1 MLTYIGTRSLALVL
15 AIVTLTAA
23 GCQDT
28 APPRDNV
35 IAPTT
40 PTVSDTVS
48 PDVAPDTQ
56 GDKEAKNGVRAAVTA
71 AVTSLVLASIED
83 LQLRDVAG
91 IEPKIEWISD
101 PEALSPTTGGRPMVA
116 MVSSADPPSRYFL
129 VMGASLTV
137 YCGAVSSLESD
148 IGGTAFSQVA
158 TTYGS
163 GSSVAEAIDS
173 CTHRRLS

>member
-1 MLTYIGTRSLALVL
+1 V
-15 AIVTLTAA
+15 VT
-23 GCQDT
+23 
-28 APPRDNV
+28 
-35 IAPTT
+35 PTT
-40 PTVSDTVS
+40 PTASAAVS
-48 PDVAPDTQ
+48 PDQAPDTR

-71 AVTSLVLASIED
+71 ALTSLVLASIED

-91 IEPKIEWISD
+91 IEPKIEWIAD
-101 PEALSPTTGGRPMVA
+101 PDALSPTTGDRPTVA

-129 VMGASLTV
+129 AMGASLTV
-137 YCGAVSSLESD
+137 YCGAVSSVESD
-148 IGGTAFSQVA
+148 IGGTAFSQVS